1 MGPAELI
8 GPLEFSPAWY
18 VAASFVLLLACGNLF
33 APLFRAA
40 AGVTAA
46 DGPRIPIPV
55 RSTYLSRI
63 SAVETGLTAESADVR
78 ESAQQLAT
86 IVREFAHDA
95 WGVKAE
101 HLTYRDAAV
110 AGLDDLAQCLL
121 GLYEAEFAEAE
132 PAGLQSQIAEARTLV
147 ARWS

>member
-8 GPLEFSPAWY
+8 GPLEVSPAWY
-18 VAASFVLLLACGNLF
+18 VAACFVLLLACGNLF
-33 APLFRAA
+33 GPLFRAA

-132 PAGLQSQIAEARTLV
+132 PAGLQPQIAEARTLV

>member
-8 GPLEFSPAWY
+8 GPLEVSPAWY
-18 VAASFVLLLACGNLF
+18 VAACFVLLLACGNLF

-46 DGPRIPIPV
+46 DGPRIPMPV

-132 PAGLQSQIAEARTLV
+132 PPGLQPQIAEARKLV

>member
-1 MGPAELI
+1 MEV
-8 GPLEFSPAWY
+8 SPAWY
-18 VAASFVLLLACGNLF
+18 VAACFVLLLACGNLF

-40 AGVTAA
+40 AGVAAA

-55 RSTYLSRI
+55 RSTYLTRI

-132 PAGLQSQIAEARTLV
+132 PAGLQPQIAEARKLV

>member
-8 GPLEFSPAWY
+8 GPLEVSPAWY
-18 VAASFVLLLACGNLF
+18 VAACFVLLLACGNLF

-78 ESAQQLAT
+78 KSAQQLAT

-132 PAGLQSQIAEARTLV
+132 PAGLQPQIAEARKLV

>member
-8 GPLEFSPAWY
+8 GPLEVSPAWY
-18 VAASFVLLLACGNLF
+18 VAACFVLLLACGNLF

-132 PAGLQSQIAEARTLV
+132 PAGLHPQIAEARKLV

>member
-8 GPLEFSPAWY
+8 GPLEVSPAWY
-18 VAASFVLLLACGNLF
+18 VAACFVLLLVLGNVF
-33 APLFRAA
+33 APLLRVA

-46 DGPRIPIPV
+46 AGPRIPIPV

-63 SAVETGLTAESADVR
+63 SAVETGLSAESADVR
-78 ESAQQLAT
+78 ASAQELAA

-110 AGLDDLAQCLL
+110 AGLDDLADCLL
-121 GLYEAEFAEAE
+121 GLYEAEFAEME
-132 PAGLQSQIAEARTLV
+132 PASLQRQIAEARKLV
-147 ARWS
+147 TRWS